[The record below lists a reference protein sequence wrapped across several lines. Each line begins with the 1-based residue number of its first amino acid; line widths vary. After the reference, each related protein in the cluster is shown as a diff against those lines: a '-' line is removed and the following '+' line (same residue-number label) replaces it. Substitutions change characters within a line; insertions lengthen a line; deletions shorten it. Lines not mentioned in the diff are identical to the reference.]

1 MLGAT
6 LRQFFNF
13 PTGRELGHLGEGM
26 QIYRMV
32 TTYFP
37 SEADAYRHS
46 RQYLGELNVNL
57 VNAIDVPVAYIS
69 LLALL
74 ALLSMRIRKRDT
86 NFMIFSSVIL
96 LALFGNAIL
105 CGGLSSGEARYQ
117 SRLIPLVPL
126 ATAVGFLRAWPL
138 RNQFEPTL

>member
-1 MLGAT
+1 
-6 LRQFFNF
+6 
-13 PTGRELGHLGEGM
+13 M

>member
-13 PTGRELGHLGEGM
+13 PTGRELDHLGEGM

-37 SEADAYRHS
+37 YESDAYRHS
-46 RQYLGELNVNL
+46 RQYLGELNVKL
-57 VNAIDVPVAYIS
+57 VNRIDVPVAYLS
-69 LLALL
+69 LLALI
-74 ALLSMRIRKRDT
+74 ALLGLRIRKRDA
-86 NFMIFSSVIL
+86 NFVIFSSVIL
-96 LALFGNAIL
+96 LALLGNAIL

-117 SRLIPLVPL
+117 SRLISLVPL
-126 ATAVGFLRAWPL
+126 AAAVGFLRSWPVRYL
-138 RNQFEPTL
+138 